1 MSKPALSFEMPP
13 RLKRDDGQV
22 RRVGFELE
30 FSGIDL
36 DATAA
41 ALQSS
46 LGAVPVMQTAAERV
60 LKVEPMGEFRVELD
74 WAYLKNKAA
83 KKGLSASDDEWLEW
97 LSQAAAA
104 VVPVEVVCPPVAL
117 TQMAD
122 LDPMVAALRRAGAIG
137 TEESLVAA
145 YGVHVNPEIPVLDAP
160 TLHDY
165 IRAYALLQWWLVD
178 RHAVD
183 AARKL
188 SPYIDLYPEAY
199 VERVL
204 GDSRPDMDEIFAAYL
219 EHNASRNHALDLLPL
234 LAEIDQARVQK
245 AIDDARVKARPTFH
259 YRLPDCDIERAD
271 WSLAEA
277 WNAWCVVEK
286 LAAQSEALDTLAAK
300 YLGAK
305 RFLLGVKRKAWVEQV
320 DRWLKDYGLV

>member
-1 MSKPALSFEMPP
+1 MSNPALSYEMPP

-36 DATAA
+36 DVTTAA
-41 ALQSS
+41 LRSS
-46 LGAVPVMQTAAERV
+46 LGAVPVSQTAAERV
-60 LKVEPMGEFRVELD
+60 LEVESIGEFRVELD

-83 KKGLSASDDEWLEW
+83 EKGLTASDDEWLEW
-97 LSQAAAA
+97 LSEAAAR

-122 LDPMVAALRRAGAIG
+122 LDPMVLALRRAGAIG

-165 IRAYALLQWWLVD
+165 IRAYALLQWWLVN

-199 VERVL
+199 VKRVL
-204 GDSRPDMDEIFAAYL
+204 GVSRPGMDEIFAAYL
-219 EHNASRNHALDLLPL
+219 KHNATRNRALDLLPL
-234 LAEIDQARVQK
+234 LAEVDEARVQK
-245 AIDDARVKARPTFH
+245 AVDDPRIKARPTFH
-259 YRLPDCDIERAD
+259 YRMPNCQIERAN

-286 LAAQSEALDTLAAK
+286 LADEPDALDTLAK
-300 YLGAK
+300 SYLEAG
-305 RFLLGVKRKAWVEQV
+305 RPLLGVKRSEWVERV
-320 DRWLKDYGLV
+320 DRWLKDHGLV